1 LLFTFLSQVP
11 YIFYFRLLSHYYGYH
26 FSFFKDYGIDGNE
39 NIAGLA
45 LSSFAIPLASSMTM
59 GFAIGFMKG

>member
-1 LLFTFLSQVP
+1 LYHKRHILSWPQQTP
-11 YIFYFRLLSHYYGYH
+11 C
-26 FSFFKDYGIDGNE
+26 IDGNE

-45 LSSFAIPLASSMTM
+45 PSSFAIPLASSMTM